1 MLSRKAVRSK
11 KRKKVGNCLPL
22 RILHFYELQIYM
34 ILVADPY
41 MLKKE
46 SPFLSAYTVTIVLR
60 KKASQTMWLL

>member
-1 MLSRKAVRSK
+1 
-11 KRKKVGNCLPL
+11 
-22 RILHFYELQIYM
+22 M